1 MCKFREICQNAH
13 QLKAVDVRDF
23 GVYERGFQVRRYGGG
38 GCASGGA
45 VMGETF
51 QATSLHTPCGVEGM
65 GADVSTWGSCCVGLG
80 KGCEGVGA
88 AGGRRPIRSKLLE
101 QYRIKKGGRGVRPP
115 WYGCLLGL
123 LDLLFGEDEGGA
135 VVEDA
140 DDGGVGEG
148 MGEGS
153 SLEVVVEGGGGGVG
167 GGLEFGGGLGG
178 GCVVEVG
185 EVLAEVFGCA
195 FSADV
200 GVARVV
206 VEGGVGIGGEDIG
219 AEGYGVGF
227 CEFGVGLDVDVVCRA
242 PREGIVFYRGEGGVE
257 SDGGEFGEVLECVVG
272 D

>member
-1 MCKFREICQNAH
+1 M
-13 QLKAVDVRDF
+13 
-23 GVYERGFQVRRYGGG
+23 
-38 GCASGGA
+38 
-45 VMGETF
+45 
-51 QATSLHTPCGVEGM
+51 
-65 GADVSTWGSCCVGLG
+65 
-80 KGCEGVGA
+80 
-88 AGGRRPIRSKLLE
+88 
-101 QYRIKKGGRGVRPP
+101 
-115 WYGCLLGL
+115 

-242 PREGIVFYRGEGGVE
+242 PREGIVFYRGEGSGE